1 MRLCVGANL
10 MFGAHCLQLVDK
22 RKLLE
27 KMMSIADR
35 HDQFFLVEGLE
46 DTQFNHVQL
55 EGVYRL
61 ERALGK

>member
-1 MRLCVGANL
+1 
-10 MFGAHCLQLVDK
+10 MFGAHGLQLVDK